1 MSRKEAT
8 DATDLVRKA
17 YDELAEEYARHLFN
31 ELRDKPL
38 DRHLLDRLAQQVRE
52 RGKVCDLGCGPGQ
65 VARYL
70 SEQGVDVFG
79 IDLSKRMTKIARQLS
94 PDVAFRTDNM
104 FSLRLRN
111 GGLAGIAAFY
121 AIVNIPRE
129 LLVTAFRE
137 MARVLQSQGVLLL
150 SFHIGDKVLHLDELW
165 GKRTSLDFLFFEPSQ
180 IRRALETAGFAI
192 DEIVEREPYPDLE
205 YPSRRAYIFA
215 RRE

>member
-192 DEIVEREPYPDLE
+192 DEIVEREPYPDVE